1 MAPPQIGFAATIETT
16 VFMTVMVM
24 AALILLFLATYSWR
38 YRANHSAIPFIG
50 LLVLSAGWSLSS
62 AFILVSAEESTKIV
76 LQLAQYSF
84 SILIPV
90 MALLTVVFYI
100 DPSRKPTCKL
110 CLGLFIIPMIN
121 MVILLTNGYHQLFFT
136 EYVFTSDEG
145 SLVLTS
151 EFGPIFYST
160 ATYSYLAIIASVA
173 LLVRHMGQVKGIYRR
188 RDIMVAVGIALPFIG
203 DASLMVGITPGPGM
217 SFAPVLLIFMGVILM
232 FAMFRYHL
240 FDITPIARSVVWD
253 KTPDPSFLI
262 DGSGRVLDANQAACE
277 MIGIDAKAFNG
288 ASARELFASKPGLIG
303 LLSKAPPDKVEI
315 ELGTNGSR
323 AFFDVHLIA
332 MKDKTGMSMGTLLYM
347 RDITDHKILEM
358 TIQHK
363 ALRYRSLLD
372 NIPLPLALIDRKG
385 GQFVYLNPEMDKLL
399 QGEHEQLLKT
409 KVTDHLV
416 TPNDIKVL
424 SNRLSDEGAVNDFE
438 TLVKSKDGNNI
449 WAYLAAIPIMVDD
462 QDYLLLL
469 IRDISDRKMAES
481 LRAANKKLSLISGI
495 TRHDLLN
502 RFTVV
507 GSYIQLL
514 EGVEDKERQTKI
526 LLKLEK
532 NTQSIMELIDFAKD
546 YEQLGVKAPVW
557 QNVGT
562 VFKRAAVLLD
572 LTGIDIKTEQR
583 SLNVFADTMLEK
595 VFYNL
600 LENSLRHGGRV
611 RSISIR
617 YEPQDDG
624 TLRLIYE
631 DDGEGISFEDKKNLF
646 KQGMG
651 RNTGQGMFLTKEIL
665 QITGISIEED
675 GEPGHGVRFIMTMP
689 EGMFYFSDE
698 SSDAQSLN
706 RPIQ

>member
-1 MAPPQIGFAATIETT
+1 MATPQIDLTATIDTT
-16 VFMTVMVM
+16 VFMTVMIM
-24 AALILLFLATYSWR
+24 ATLILLFLATYSWR

-50 LLVLSAGWSLSS
+50 LMVLSAGWSLSS
-62 AFILVSAEESTKIV
+62 SLILLSTEESTKIV
-76 LQLAQYSF
+76 LQLVQYSF

-90 MALLTVVFYI
+90 MALLTVIFYI
-100 DPSRKPTCKL
+100 DPSRKPTYRL
-110 CLGLFIIPMIN
+110 CLSVFILPIVNMI
-121 MVILLTNGYHQLFFT
+121 ILITNGYHQLFFT
-136 EYVFTSDEG
+136 EYVFSSNDG
-145 SLVLTS
+145 SLVLTNG
-151 EFGPIFYST
+151 FGPVFYST
-160 ATYSYLAIIASVA
+160 AIYSYLAIIASTA

-253 KTPDPSFLI
+253 NTPDPSFLI
-262 DGSGRVLDANQAACE
+262 DGSGRVLDANRAACE
-277 MIGIDAKAFNG
+277 VIGIDAKAFNG
-288 ASARELFASKPGLIG
+288 ASANDLFASEPGLIG
-303 LLSKAPPDKVEI
+303 LLSKAPPGKVEI
-315 ELGTNGSR
+315 ELGKEGFR
-323 AFFDVHLIA
+323 RFFDAHTIA
-332 MKDKTGMSMGTLLYM
+332 MKDKAGMSMGTLLYM
-347 RDITDHKILEM
+347 RDITDHKNLE
-358 TIQHK
+358 TAIQHK

-372 NIPLPLALIDRKG
+372 NIPLPLALIDRNDG
-385 GQFVYLNPEMDKLL
+385 SFVYLNPEMDKLL

-416 TPNDIKVL
+416 TLDDIKVL
-424 SNRLSDEGAVNDFE
+424 SSRLVDEGAVNDFE
-438 TLVKSKDGNNI
+438 TLVKSKGDKSI
-449 WAYLAAIPIMVDD
+449 WAYLAAIPITVDD
-462 QDYLLLL
+462 QDYMLLL

-481 LRAANKKLSLISGI
+481 LKAANKKLSLISGI

-532 NTQSIMELIDFAKD
+532 NTQSIMELIEFAKD

-562 VFKRAAVLLD
+562 VFERATIQLD

-583 SLNVFADTMLEK
+583 PLNVFADTMLEK

-611 RSISIR
+611 KSISLR
-617 YEPQDDG
+617 YEPKDDG
-624 TLRLIYE
+624 TLQMVYE

-665 QITGISIEED
+665 QITGISIEEH
-675 GEPGHGVRFIMTMP
+675 GEPGRGVRFLMTVP
-689 EGMFYFSDE
+689 KGMFYFRDE
-698 SSDAQSLN
+698 DGLAK
-706 RPIQ
+706 